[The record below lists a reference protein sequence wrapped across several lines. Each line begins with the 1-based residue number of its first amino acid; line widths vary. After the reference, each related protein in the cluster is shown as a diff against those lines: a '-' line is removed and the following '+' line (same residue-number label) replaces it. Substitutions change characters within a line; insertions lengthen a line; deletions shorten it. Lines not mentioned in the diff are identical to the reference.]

1 MVPSPPEVGRWRR
14 CKTAVTPRQAQ
25 RRCGP
30 HERTAR
36 PAVDDRAAP
45 APGSPPQRQRRR
57 PAITV
62 RARTA
67 NTRRER
73 AKTGAATQATGLRR
87 LSLCFFYFGGGCRT
101 PLLWLPRGRRLFL

>member
-14 CKTAVTPRQAQ
+14 CKTTVTPRQAQ

-45 APGSPPQRQRRR
+45 APGSPPHPAPPSSIGKDGR
-57 PAITV
+57 PPHAGQG
-62 RARTA
+62 ARSGKADTCLAQTSSGPMNMMLSRYGTRFNTTA
-67 NTRRER
+67 FEVM
-73 AKTGAATQATGLRR
+73 
-87 LSLCFFYFGGGCRT
+87 
-101 PLLWLPRGRRLFL
+101 